1 MISSNNSVNN
11 GFFPQQ
17 IILYIDHFRY
27 SFIVCNGCL
36 FWVLRTENHPV
47 IMAEDII
54 CTWDSLK
61 TCELMEKLFL
71 SYQCIRPWSNM
82 EYCDG
87 INNFS
92 NSTACTGSSRCRRW
106 LTSPCQRCCSLS
118 GQHLVFL
125 RKNPADPTGHLLAT
139 AAEGLPLHVWL
150 RHLP

>member
-17 IILYIDHFRY
+17 IILYIDYFRY

-47 IMAEDII
+47 MVAEDII
-54 CTWDSLK
+54 RSWDSLK

-92 NSTACTGSSRCRRW
+92 NSARPGSAQTAVQETRPGAAQVAVEQTRPGGSTGC
-106 LTSPCQRCCSLS
+106 
-118 GQHLVFL
+118 
-125 RKNPADPTGHLLAT
+125 
-139 AAEGLPLHVWL
+139 
-150 RHLP
+150 